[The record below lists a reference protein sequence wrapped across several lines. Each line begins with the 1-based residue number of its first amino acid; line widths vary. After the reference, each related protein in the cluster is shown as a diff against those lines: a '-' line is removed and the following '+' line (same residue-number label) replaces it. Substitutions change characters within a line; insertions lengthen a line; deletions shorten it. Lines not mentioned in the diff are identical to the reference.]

1 MFVYIN
7 QVVASTFLW
16 NSYVQREMRENCDYV
31 FTSVGLYIRLSS
43 VLYIRGLSL
52 ERRLRFGPK
61 ANLYQNR
68 PEKA

>member
-1 MFVYIN
+1 
-7 QVVASTFLW
+7 
-16 NSYVQREMRENCDYV
+16 MRENCAYV

-61 ANLYQNR
+61 TIKPLPKQTRESINTLEKRYVWNLMTNKYIM
-68 PEKA
+68 

>member
-7 QVVASTFLW
+7 HVVASTFFYLTLM
-16 NSYVQREMRENCDYV
+16 YKGKLRENCAYV

-61 ANLYQNR
+61 TIKPL
-68 PEKA
+68 PK